1 MISRRTEAWQ
11 KPYSLQL
18 FYVTVQKRY
27 NNLLLVAG
35 KQRGRDISFRPI
47 SKMERSELSCYLLG
61 EIMATTAY
69 TVKKLGVMSVAWVGA
84 VIGLVVGIV
93 MALIGA
99 VAGGAAATIAKSI
112 SGSIGVGATAGV
124 GIFIALV
131 LLGGV
136 FGLICGAIVA
146 GIYNFALGPTNG
158 IEIELDIKK

>member
-1 MISRRTEAWQ
+1 LSQGNRE
-11 KPYSLQL
+11 
-18 FYVTVQKRY
+18 
-27 NNLLLVAG
+27 
-35 KQRGRDISFRPI
+35 GRDNSFRLV
-47 SKMERSELSCYLLG
+47 SLMERFDLSYLVK
-61 EIMATTAY
+61 IMATTAY
-69 TVKKLGVMSVAWVGA
+69 TVKKLGVMSVAWLGA

-112 SGSIGVGATAGV
+112 SGSIGIGATAGV

-146 GIYNFALGPTNG
+146 GIYNFALGPANG
-158 IEIELDIKK
+158 IELELDIKN